1 MVAIDSLP
9 SRSRPPKNSKFD
21 KVDYGDRDLAYWTN
35 VMGLFAKGADPKKFH
50 YEKSCLW
57 KLN

>member
-1 MVAIDSLP
+1 M
-9 SRSRPPKNSKFD
+9 PPKSLKSNKD
-21 KVDYGDRDLAYWTN
+21 DYGGRDLAYWTN

-50 YEKSCLW
+50 YEKSCLQ